1 MTLSRR
7 ILPIT
12 GLAILAAVWFAPPAH
27 AYIDG
32 GTASM
37 LFQMVIAGLVASSFF
52 IRTWW
57 ANIKQFFARLT
68 GSAASKDAAAAEES
82 APVDD

>member
-7 ILPIT
+7 ISHIAA
-12 GLAILAAVWFAPPAH
+12 LAILAAVWFAPPAH

-37 LFQMVIAGLVASSFF
+37 LFQMVIAGLVASSLF
-52 IRTWW
+52 IKTWW
-57 ANIKQFFARLT
+57 ANLKQFFARLT
-68 GSAASKDAAAAEES
+68 GSAASEDAAAADEPAS
-82 APVDD
+82 LDD